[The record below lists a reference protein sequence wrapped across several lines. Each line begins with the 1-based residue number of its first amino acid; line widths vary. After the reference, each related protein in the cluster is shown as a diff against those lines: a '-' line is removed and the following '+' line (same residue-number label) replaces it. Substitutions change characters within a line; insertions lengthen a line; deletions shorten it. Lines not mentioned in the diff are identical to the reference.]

1 MENKKTIFHVKYD
14 GPALTSNEMNVK
26 DLAPAL
32 LAIGELLE
40 EANDLLNERKTRV
53 SVNIKATEEG
63 SVDIVL
69 SVIQDFW
76 NQTVSLF
83 DSDDVNAIVNA
94 KELLGI
100 VLLGG
105 VGVGTSG
112 LVGLLK
118 WLKNRPIKNVTKLEA
133 GEFKIELNDGEIKVC
148 NEKEIKLFRTIS
160 IRKKVEAFVK
170 TPLLKNGVESVT
182 FSENKERQ
190 IKITK
195 EESDYFIAPD
205 VKEEVINEQ
214 EIETNLTMINVSFQK
229 DGKWKFSDG
238 ANAFFAGIEDEEF
251 VEKVQR
257 NQIVFAKD
265 DILKVILGIRQFILD
280 GNMKAEYVIK
290 KVLNHRSAAAQI
302 KLPFSNKE

>member
-40 EANDLLNERKTRV
+40 EANDLLNERKTKV

-94 KELLGI
+94 KELLEI

-105 VGVGTSG
+105 VGTGG
-112 LVGLLK
+112 LIGLLK
-118 WLKNRPIKNVTKLEA
+118 WIKNRPIENVTKLKT
-133 GEFKIELNDGEIKVC
+133 GEFKIELNNGEIKVC
-148 NEKEIKLFRTIS
+148 NEKEIKLFQMIS
-160 IRKKVEAFVK
+160 VRKKIEAFVK
-170 TPLLKNGVESVT
+170 TPLLKKGVESVT
-182 FSENKERQ
+182 FSENKEKQ

-238 ANAFFAGIEDEEF
+238 ANAFFAEIKDEEF

-265 DILKVILGIRQFILD
+265 DILKVTLGIKQFILD